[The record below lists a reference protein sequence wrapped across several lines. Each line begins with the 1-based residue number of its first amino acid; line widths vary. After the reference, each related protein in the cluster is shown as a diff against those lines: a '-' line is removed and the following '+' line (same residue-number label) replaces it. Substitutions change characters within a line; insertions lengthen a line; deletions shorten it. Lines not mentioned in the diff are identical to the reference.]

1 MQVIIHTIASNCTY
15 QALTHEW
22 YGRAVAP
29 AFFFRFDRT
38 EGGLKFSAGRQ
49 APANVHPDAKE
60 GGFHE
65 NLWQYDTAEFFLS
78 TPDGSR
84 YLEFNLN
91 PTGAWWCRVFRAPRV
106 GDEAFE
112 GFQPAV
118 VAKGQ
123 STAQGWACEALL
135 PAAALE
141 DLGIS
146 LESCR
151 LAATAI
157 LESPDQIFLT
167 TGDTSGEPDFHRPTG
182 WEEALLS

>member
-1 MQVIIHTIASNCTY
+1 MQAVIHTSVSNTDF

-22 YGRAVAP
+22 YGHAVEP
-29 AFFFRFDRT
+29 AFFYRFELT
-38 EGGLKFSAGRQ
+38 EAGLKFYAGRQ
-49 APANVHPDAKE
+49 APATVHPEAAE

-65 NLWQYDTAEFFLS
+65 NLWQYDTAEFFICK
-78 TPDGSR
+78 PDGSR

-91 PTGAWWCRVFRAPRV
+91 PAGAWWCRVFRAPRV

-118 VAKGQ
+118 AAKGK
-123 STAQGWACEALL
+123 STPQGWACEALI

-141 DLGIS
+141 ELGIS
-146 LESCR
+146 PSDCR

-157 LESPDQIFLT
+157 LGTPEQIFLT
-167 TGDTSGEPDFHRPTG
+167 TGDTAGEPDFHRPNG
-182 WEEALLS
+182 WEPAVLA